1 MPDVS
6 RPREPEHLKCE
17 VCTREIPAS
26 VALSNE
32 GPDYILHFCGIEC
45 MEHWKMTRDDSNT
58 PKVKPPP

>member
-6 RPREPEHLKCE
+6 RPQEPEHLRCE

-26 VALSNE
+26 VALSSE

-45 MEHWKMTRDDSNT
+45 QDYWNH
-58 PKVKPPP
+58 PPEMNERASG